1 MIRKTFTA
9 IIVIGLCCI
18 NAQAVWAVK
27 EEQQQVILISFDG
40 MRNDLTKK
48 YVNEGKLPHIQKVMQ
63 SGVTAEYSTTISPSL
78 TAPSHAAIA
87 TGTTPSKTGIVSNQ
101 WHEAGTSLGNLKDAF
116 HAELGVSPLW
126 IEARKQGKK
135 TATVAF
141 AGANP
146 KVEKQGDYSIYYG
159 DTWSESR
166 LETLAFQKAKG
177 WNQVPDSFSPLKEA
191 SFSIKLE
198 KVKNHVIH
206 VLALDTEDDGHVH
219 YDTFIF
225 SEDKTIDKKDERAR
239 GTNWGS
245 LNLKVKENQTAG
257 FSFKFKKLDENVNEA
272 KMYRT
277 AVTSGVID
285 GPEGFSKDIKERF
298 GFFPVQDDTK
308 AIKKGWITRKEYEDI
323 STRFVKW
330 VTDVSLY
337 IKQTYNP
344 DLLMFYAPQIDHEQH
359 EYLLADPRQPGY
371 SPEKS
376 KQYMQYVE
384 WSYKLADQVVGQTL
398 DSLGPNESLLI
409 VSDHGMEPAHSLI
422 QPNKVLKDAG
432 LLVLDKNGKINH
444 EKTKAYA
451 VASGSAAHVYINLNK
466 REKGGSVTE
475 QEYKAIESQVME
487 LFKEEK
493 VELPNSKEVI
503 QYNIDQIINSVKQD
517 GLDISFLQERTKEIY
532 GAFIHKDIHP
542 YGKVIN
548 TSGTDKKKVGHSHS
562 GDILLMA
569 APGYVMGSGFSSL
582 VKPAEEL
589 GTHGGDP
596 KRKELRP
603 IFMATGHQIA
613 EERTIPPVSNLD
625 VAPTVYKLL
634 GLELPS
640 FVEGKPI
647 EEVFE

>member
-1 MIRKTFTA
+1 MVRKTFTA
-9 IIVIGLCCI
+9 MIVIGLCCI
-18 NAQAVWAVK
+18 NAQVVTAVK
-27 EEQQQVILISFDG
+27 EEQQQVTLISFDG
-40 MRNDLTKK
+40 MRNDVTKK
-48 YVNEGKLPHIQKVMQ
+48 YVDEGKLPHIQKIMQ

-146 KVEKQGDYSIYYG
+146 KIEKQGDYSIYYG

-166 LETLAFQKAKG
+166 LETLTFQKAEG
-177 WNQVPDSFSPLKEA
+177 WTQAPDSFSPLKEA
-191 SFSIKLE
+191 SFLIKLE
-198 KVKNHVIH
+198 KAKNHIIH
-206 VLALDTEDDGHVH
+206 VLALDTADDGHVR
-219 YDTFIF
+219 YDTFIL
-225 SEDKTIDKKDERAR
+225 SEDKTVDKKDERVR

-257 FSFKFKKLDENVNEA
+257 FSFKFKQLDENVNEA

-285 GPEGFSKDIKERF
+285 GPEGFSEDIKERF
-298 GFFPVQDDTK
+298 GFFPAQDDTE
-308 AIKKGWITRKEYEDI
+308 AFEKGWITRKEYEEV
-323 STRFVKW
+323 SSRFVTW

-337 IKQTYNP
+337 IKQTYKP

-359 EYLLADPRQPGY
+359 EYLLVDPRQPGY
-371 SPEKS
+371 SSEKS
-376 KQYMQYVE
+376 KQYMQYIE

-409 VSDHGMEPAHSLI
+409 VSDHGMEPAHSMI

-451 VASGSAAHVYINLNK
+451 VASGSAAHVYINLNR
-466 REKGGSVTE
+466 REKGGSVNQ
-475 QEYKAIESQVME
+475 QEYESIESQVME

-503 QYNIDQIINSVKQD
+503 RYNVDQMINSVKQD
-517 GLDISFLQERTKEIY
+517 GWNVSFLQERTKELY
-532 GAFIHKDIHP
+532 GAFIRNDIHP
-542 YGKVIN
+542 YEKVIN
-548 TSGTDKKKVGHSHS
+548 TNGKDKKKVDHSHS

-603 IFMATGHQIA
+603 VFMATGHQIA

-634 GLELPS
+634 GLESPS

-647 EEVFE
+647 EEVFK

>member
-1 MIRKTFTA
+1 MVRKTFTA
-9 IIVIGLCCI
+9 IIMIGLCCI
-18 NAQAVWAVK
+18 NAQTVSAVK
-27 EEQQQVILISFDG
+27 EEQQQVTLISFDG

-48 YVNEGKLPHIQKVMQ
+48 YVDEGKLPHIQKVMQ

-126 IEARKQGKK
+126 VEARKQGKK

-159 DTWSESR
+159 DTWSESS
-166 LETLAFQKAKG
+166 LETLTFQKAEG
-177 WNQVPDSFSPLKEA
+177 WNQAPDSFSPLKEA
-191 SFSIKLE
+191 SFLIKLE
-198 KVKNHVIH
+198 KAKNHVIH
-206 VLALDTEDDGHVH
+206 VLALDTEDDGHAR
-219 YDTFIF
+219 YDTFIL
-225 SEDKTIDKKDERAR
+225 SEDKTIDKKDERVR
-239 GTNWGS
+239 GTKWGA
-245 LNLKVKENQTAG
+245 LNLQVKGNQTAG
-257 FSFKFKKLDENVNEA
+257 FSFKFKKMNENVSEA
-272 KMYRT
+272 EMYRT

-285 GPEGFSKDIKERF
+285 GPEGFSKDIKETF
-298 GFFPVQDDTK
+298 GFFPAQDDTK
-308 AIKKGWITRKEYEDI
+308 AYDKGWITRKEYEEV

-337 IKQTYNP
+337 IKQTYKP
-344 DLLMFYAPQIDHEQH
+344 DLLMFYSPQIDHEQH
-359 EYLLADPRQPGY
+359 EYLLVDPRQPGY

-409 VSDHGMEPAHSLI
+409 VSDHGMEPAHSMI
-422 QPNKVLKDAG
+422 QPNKVLKEAG

-466 REKGGSVTE
+466 REKGGSVPE
-475 QEYKAIESQVME
+475 QEYKSIESQVMQ
-487 LFKEEK
+487 LFKEAK
-493 VELPNSKEVI
+493 VELPNSEDVV
-503 QYNIDQIINSVKQD
+503 QYNVNRMIDSVKQD
-517 GLDISFLQERTKEIY
+517 GLDIPFLQKRTKEIY
-532 GAFIHKDIHP
+532 GAFVHKDIHP
-542 YGKVIN
+542 YEKVIN
-548 TSGTDKKKVGHSHS
+548 TSGNGKRKVDHSHS

-569 APGYVMGSGFSSL
+569 ASGYVMGSGFSSL

-603 IFMATGHQIA
+603 VFMATGHQIA

-625 VAPTVYKLL
+625 VAPTVYELFR
-634 GLELPS
+634 LEIPS
-640 FVEGKPI
+640 FVEGEPI
-647 EEVFE
+647 EEVFK